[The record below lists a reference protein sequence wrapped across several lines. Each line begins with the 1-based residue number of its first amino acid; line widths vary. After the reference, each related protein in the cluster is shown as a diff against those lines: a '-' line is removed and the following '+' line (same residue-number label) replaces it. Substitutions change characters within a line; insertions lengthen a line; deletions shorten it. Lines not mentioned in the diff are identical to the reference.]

1 MIDNFNEIKRHLE
14 FERDGDFYDLI
25 ILQRKKDQ
33 DVPSNYQSARTI
45 KRYYIKSVEEL
56 ERKKDE
62 IVKLCQI
69 FNARAGINLSRLN
82 HEDLAFELNIELAKK
97 LAYKQFNVAHLY
109 ESIVGNAKSR
119 QKRFMIDLDT
129 KDGDVFKK
137 IYSFVKEC
145 SPYKNVIDTFETNKG
160 FHFLCHPFDRIAFNE
175 KTSGMEVELKETNYF
190 ALYYI

>member
-1 MIDNFNEIKRHLE
+1 MIDNFNKIKRHLN
-14 FERDGDFYDLI
+14 FEKNGDFYDLI
-25 ILQRKKDQ
+25 ILKRKKDQ
-33 DVPSNYQSARTI
+33 DVPDNHQSARVI
-45 KRYYIKSVEEL
+45 KRYYIKSVDEL

-62 IVKLCQI
+62 IVKLCQM

-97 LAYKQFNVAHLY
+97 LAYKQFNVAYLY

-129 KDGDVFKK
+129 KDGKVFQK
-137 IYSFVKEC
+137 ICSLVKEC
-145 SPYKNVIDTFETNKG
+145 SPYKNVIDIFETNKG
-160 FHFLCHPFDRIAFNE
+160 FHFLCYPFDRIAFNE
-175 KTSGMEVELKETNYF
+175 KTRGMEVELKETNYF